1 MIFLS
6 KIEIEEGNSGDR
18 MGQTGC
24 FFGMEFP
31 GGDKARVFLT
41 TQIWRCIYQIWLF
54 WVIFTGH
61 FSLYSNIELPSW
73 EIWGGHEN
81 LDVQRIERDGV
92 YTQSFGA
99 CWEHHRRCQS
109 MQRWVCLPTW
119 IFQESCMI

>member
-1 MIFLS
+1 
-6 KIEIEEGNSGDR
+6 

-24 FFGMEFP
+24 FFGMEIP

-61 FSLYSNIELPSW
+61 FFLYVILNCQVGRF
-73 EIWGGHEN
+73 GGHEN

-99 CWEHHRRCQS
+99 CW
-109 MQRWVCLPTW
+109 
-119 IFQESCMI
+119 